1 MGKER
6 GGIAPSAI
14 GGESL
19 LFMWTESGEEVI
31 PQMIPYFWAM
41 GSIDRDSE
49 HKDPL
54 NLFDFWVCLP

>member
-6 GGIAPSAI
+6 GGIAASAI

-31 PQMIPYFWAM
+31 PQM
-41 GSIDRDSE
+41 
-49 HKDPL
+49 KT
-54 NLFDFWVCLP
+54 LFLGNGEYRQRQ